1 MTALHTEAI
10 VLRATDFGE
19 SDRIVQLLTPAAG
32 RVTAIAKGA
41 RRSRRRFPGT
51 LDLFHRLRV
60 HIERPRRM
68 AMSRLEGARL
78 VSHFPGLRE
87 DTRRFALACVLV
99 ELLAR
104 VAPEEAT
111 GRDAV
116 RLFAF
121 AAGALAALDVQIPG
135 PQSRVLLMLRALDA
149 AGVRPELRRCVRCGR
164 DVEGQ
169 DRVGFHVGEG
179 GPVCA
184 GCERGE
190 TLLPVQLGTL
200 RALERGLA
208 LPLESLDRLRLSPS
222 ALREAHALLA
232 RFDRFHLGIELRSER
247 FLDKVLPAV
256 SDGRND

>member
-1 MTALHTEAI
+1 MAALHTEAI

-51 LDLFHRLRV
+51 LDLFHHLRV
-60 HIERPRRM
+60 HVERPRRV

-78 VSHFPGLRE
+78 VSHFPGLRA
-87 DTRRFALACVLV
+87 DPRRFALACVLV

-104 VAPEEAT
+104 LAPEEAT
-111 GRDAV
+111 GRDAA

-121 AAGALAALDVQIPG
+121 ATDALGALDAQVPG

-164 DVEGQ
+164 EAEGR
-169 DRVGFHVGEG
+169 DHVGFHVADG

-184 GCERGE
+184 GCERGDA
-190 TLLPVQLGTL
+190 LLPVRLGTL

-208 LPLESLDRLRLSPS
+208 LPLPSLDRLRLSPA
-222 ALREAHALLA
+222 ALREAHELLA
-232 RFDRFHLGIELRSER
+232 RFQRFHLGIELRSER
-247 FLDKVLPAV
+247 FLEKVLPTA
-256 SDGRND
+256 GAAPND